1 MRQTLP
7 SASHEHVERR
17 SADTTGRCP
26 AGLAGGAG
34 SGSDSGDVPACPAVV
49 PSSPA
54 EAPPRC
60 VHVGPLMLS
69 APEGVG
75 RQMRCAAKRGLVRE
89 APGEARVY
97 IDSAVPDNFT
107 YRVPLPSLPLSTLAF
122 RKEHAMNGML
132 C

>member
-1 MRQTLP
+1 
-7 SASHEHVERR
+7 
-17 SADTTGRCP
+17 
-26 AGLAGGAG
+26 
-34 SGSDSGDVPACPAVV
+34 
-49 PSSPA
+49 
-54 EAPPRC
+54 
-60 VHVGPLMLS
+60 
-69 APEGVG
+69 
-75 RQMRCAAKRGLVRE
+75 MRCAAKRGLVRE